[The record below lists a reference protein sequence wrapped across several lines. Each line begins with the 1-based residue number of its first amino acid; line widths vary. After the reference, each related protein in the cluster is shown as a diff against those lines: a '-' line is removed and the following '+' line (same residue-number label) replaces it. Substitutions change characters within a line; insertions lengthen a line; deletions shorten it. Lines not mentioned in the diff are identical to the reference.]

1 MIITLIIP
9 TYNRPNDLRR
19 CLISVVKASRKPDEI
34 IIVDDNGK
42 YDLNDIVKE
51 ILENKIIYKII
62 KNKRNVGV
70 SNCRNIGIENSN
82 GDLIFFLDD
91 DCEVLPN
98 YFEEIEK
105 IYLEDKEKKIGGVEG
120 IIIYEKKQISNLEK
134 FISKIFFLTKEG
146 ESGDLQLSGFPIDC
160 NVIDRIVETKI
171 LMGVASFRRE
181 IYKEFKY
188 NTEFFGWCF
197 DDCEFSYRVS
207 KKYILIRNPNAKMY
221 HYCSPI
227 SRESNFV
234 NYAKRCWMHYI
245 FWRNC
250 VPLSLKSVLCFIWGD
265 IGYIIWILLFNC
277 RLRRLLGWIYGHFLI
292 IQYIFFHKKIK
303 ELKIFNK

>member
-105 IYLEDKEKKIGGVEG
+105 IYLEDKEKK
-120 IIIYEKKQISNLEK
+120 LAA
-134 FISKIFFLTKEG
+134 LKE
-146 ESGDLQLSGFPIDC
+146 
-160 NVIDRIVETKI
+160 
-171 LMGVASFRRE
+171 
-181 IYKEFKY
+181 
-188 NTEFFGWCF
+188 
-197 DDCEFSYRVS
+197 
-207 KKYILIRNPNAKMY
+207 
-221 HYCSPI
+221 
-227 SRESNFV
+227 
-234 NYAKRCWMHYI
+234 
-245 FWRNC
+245 
-250 VPLSLKSVLCFIWGD
+250 
-265 IGYIIWILLFNC
+265 LLFMRKN
-277 RLRRLLGWIYGHFLI
+277 R
-292 IQYIFFHKKIK
+292 
-303 ELKIFNK
+303 